1 MREKVDLHLSIA
13 QVVAIE
19 QVEKEITIET
29 KKLSAH
35 GQENTPE
42 TVTRKGIEKK
52 SVIIKTGREIKIG
65 IGIEKDMKKDDLVL
79 LIEEVGQMKDRNIK
93 SLRVKEK
100 LLRYK
105 TKYIDWA
112 KHS

>member
-65 IGIEKDMKKDDLVL
+65 IEKDMKKDDLVL

-93 SLRVKEK
+93 SLRIKEK

>member
-1 MREKVDLHLSIA
+1 MREKVDRHLSIA

-19 QVEKEITIET
+19 QVEKEITSET

-52 SVIIKTGREIKIG
+52 SVIMKTGREIKIG
-65 IGIEKDMKKDDLVL
+65 IGKDMKKDDRVL

-93 SLRVKEK
+93 SLRAKEK